1 MKTSGIV
8 IELIKEFEA
17 LRLEAYQDTG
27 GVWTVGWGH
36 TANACPGKV
45 ITENEA
51 KMYLQWDIED
61 TEAKLDGLNLL
72 LNQNQYDA
80 LISFIFNIGI
90 GRFKRST
97 MLKRLRENINHPDI
111 PIQFK
116 RWIYDAGKIQPGLVR
131 RRNIESAL
139 YVS

>member
-36 TANACPGKV
+36 TANAYPGKV